1 MEKVAYSILAIYALG
16 LVAAIIGII
25 YLIIRRRRV
34 KKGEHFEKR
43 DN

>member
-1 MEKVAYSILAIYALG
+1 MEKVAYSIMAIYALG
-16 LVAAIIGII
+16 LVTAIIGII

-34 KKGEHFEKR
+34 KKEERFEKR